1 MKKNNFYYF
10 KKTLLLSV
18 PIATFIIIKEL
29 FEIDLTDT
37 SIIIKIFVKG
47 ISVGILTSIIMGIIN
62 IFAKVETFMKKK

>member
-1 MKKNNFYYF
+1 
-10 KKTLLLSV
+10 LSV
-18 PIATFIIIKEL
+18 PIATFIIIREL

-37 SIIIKIFVKG
+37 SLIIKIFVKG

>member
-1 MKKNNFYYF
+1 
-10 KKTLLLSV
+10 LSV